1 MLVGTVASFR
11 GVAALQGQHQK
22 AVVINQLKRSASHQ
36 DIALLQIAVR
46 DPSGFEVANEIHPF
60 CPQCREHP
68 GKAELLL
75 DMTVQQV
82 ALRPLHFDDREPLG
96 ADLDALLEKPKIN
109 VVAQADLVKMSGN
122 RLIPFGMV
130 ADGTQ
135 EAANRPGLPE

>member
-1 MLVGTVASFR
+1 MLVGSVISFQGYAS
-11 GVAALQGQHQK
+11 LQGRNPHPD
-22 AVVINQLKRSASHQ
+22 VVNQLKRSAAHQ

-109 VVAQADLVKMSGN
+109 VVAQADLVKMSRN

-130 ADGTQ
+130 ADGSQ